1 MADEHQTS
9 ALVTYFVTKLKL
21 YIKAN
26 GHNELATEAL
36 EFYKNG
42 MVEFH
47 DEQNFQTKLTI
58 LKRQAIHDQ
67 LLEYIYR
74 MGENTN
80 LKENTMKKSELK
92 ALIREVIEEEIQFHP
107 SISLEAREAAEA
119 LQDCY
124 EYTKAGPNFDIQKAA
139 KIVDDAIYKS
149 KHRGDGLK

>member
-92 ALIREVIEEEIQFHP
+92 ALIKEAVEEVSNMRKIADEKK
-107 SISLEAREAAEA
+107 LETELRKNPNDKGLAALYA
-119 LQDCY
+119 MRKFLNQ
-124 EYTKAGPNFDIQKAA
+124 Q
-139 KIVDDAIYKS
+139 S
-149 KHRGDGLK
+149 